1 MITFGLDA
9 SSPDVQFLR
18 APAAS
23 PAGGQDVANP
33 WAAEAAAEAAASVMK
48 RHHPVD
54 SQLRGTNSSIT
65 SSGDAMAQIKHGK
78 QTLSG
83 NSPYFCFILT
93 ENSRPIEPHFPSA
106 KQTRCNVRVT
116 NVKSSFQTAS
126 LLHPAATAPR
136 LS

>member
-23 PAGGQDVANP
+23 PAGGQDVASP
-33 WAAEAAAEAAASVMK
+33 WAAAAAASVMK

-65 SSGDAMAQIKHGK
+65 SSEMQWH
-78 QTLSG
+78 
-83 NSPYFCFILT
+83 
-93 ENSRPIEPHFPSA
+93 R
-106 KQTRCNVRVT
+106 
-116 NVKSSFQTAS
+116 
-126 LLHPAATAPR
+126 
-136 LS
+136 